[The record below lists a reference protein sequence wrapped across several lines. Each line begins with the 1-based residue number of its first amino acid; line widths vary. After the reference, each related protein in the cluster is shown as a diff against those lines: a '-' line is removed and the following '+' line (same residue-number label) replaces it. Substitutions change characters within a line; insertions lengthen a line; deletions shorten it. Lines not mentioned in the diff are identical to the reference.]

1 MGQHLGLPVWAF
13 AAALSQLEGMTPK
26 KLRIALLHEEP
37 EDAWARAVCDSTTSD
52 EVVARIFE
60 CCGREKIEVV
70 YIGDPNYPRALR
82 YDPTPPAVLFYR
94 GSLSALQQRRVGIV
108 GTRSPTP
115 SGVYTAREFGEQ
127 LAANEI
133 AVVSGLARGIDGAVH
148 HGMKLHYEEVAYAG
162 HGALGKPIGVVAC
175 GLDVVYPKSNAGLW
189 EWVGENGLLLSEY
202 GPGVQPEPYRFP
214 QRNRIIA
221 ALSEVVVVVESR
233 ESGGSMLTVAEAI
246 RRNIEVFAVPGSPRV
261 ASAGGTNLLIQQ
273 GCGPVT
279 SVDDLFAALAL
290 DHRRE
295 SGSSYETRV
304 SPDAHDHDVLLACT
318 DGAVT
323 LDHLVLL
330 LNRPLHDI
338 AVSLGRLEALGWV
351 VDTNGWWEALMR

>member
-1 MGQHLGLPVWAF
+1 VNDRGATGGAIAVVGSGLDV
-13 AAALSQLEGMTPK
+13 
-26 KLRIALLHEEP
+26 I
-37 EDAWARAVCDSTTSD
+37 
-52 EVVARIFE
+52 
-60 CCGREKIEVV
+60 
-70 YIGDPNYPRALR
+70 YPRAN
-82 YDPTPPAVLFYR
+82 A
-94 GSLSALQQRRVGIV
+94 ALW
-108 GTRSPTP
+108 
-115 SGVYTAREFGEQ
+115 
-127 LAANEI
+127 
-133 AVVSGLARGIDGAVH
+133 DW
-148 HGMKLHYEEVAYAG
+148 VA
-162 HGALGKPIGVVAC
+162 
-175 GLDVVYPKSNAGLW
+175 
-189 EWVGENGLLLSEY
+189 ERGLLISEH
-202 GPGVQPEPYRFP
+202 PPKTAAEPHHFP
-214 QRNRIIA
+214 RRNRIIA

-295 SGSSYETRV
+295 SRSNYETRV
-304 SPDAHDHDVLLACT
+304 APDAHDQDVLLACT

-323 LDHLVLL
+323 LDHLVLS

-338 AVSLGRLEALGWV
+338 AVSLGRREALGWV

>member
-1 MGQHLGLPVWAF
+1 MSQHLGMPAWAF
-13 AAALSQLEGMTPK
+13 AAALAQLEGMTPK

-37 EDAWARAVCDSTTSD
+37 EDAWARAMFHSTQSED
-52 EVVARIFE
+52 AVALIQQ
-60 CCGREKIEVV
+60 CCERANIQVV
-70 YIGDPNYPRALR
+70 YIGDPAYPRVLR

-148 HGMKLHYEEVAYAG
+148 HGMKLHYDEHPHENNAAF
-162 HGALGKPIGVVAC
+162 GKPIGVVAC
-175 GLDVVYPKSNAGLW
+175 GIDVVYPKSNAGLW
-189 EWVGENGLLLSEY
+189 AWVGESGLLVSEY
-202 GPGVQPEPYRFP
+202 APGVHPEPYHFP

-295 SGSSYETRV
+295 SRSSYETRV
-304 SPDAHDHDVLLACT
+304 APDAHDQDVLLACT

-323 LDHLVLL
+323 LDHLMLA

>member
-1 MGQHLGLPVWAF
+1 MSKLLGLPAWAY
-13 AAALSQLEGMTPK
+13 AAALSQLDGMTPK

-37 EDAWARAVCDSTTSD
+37 EEAWARAVCDDVITD
-52 EVVARIFE
+52 ETVARICE
-60 CCGREKIEVV
+60 RCEQEDIEVV
-70 YIGDPNYPRALR
+70 YIGDPNYPRTLR

-148 HGMKLHYEEVAYAG
+148 HGMKLHYEEVAHVG

-189 EWVGENGLLLSEY
+189 EWVGDCGLLVSEY

-295 SGSSYETRV
+295 ARSNYETRV
-304 SPDAHDHDVLLACT
+304 APDAHDQDVLLACT

>member
-1 MGQHLGLPVWAF
+1 MSQHLGLPAWAF
-13 AAALSQLEGMTPK
+13 AAALAQLEGMTAK

-52 EVVARIFE
+52 DVVAHALESCERQ
-60 CCGREKIEVV
+60 KIQVV
-70 YIGDPNYPRALR
+70 YIGDPKYPSALR

-94 GSLSALQQRRVGIV
+94 GSLGALQQRRVGIV

-148 HGMKLHYEEVAYAG
+148 HGMKLHYDEVALAG
-162 HGALGKPIGVVAC
+162 SGALGQPIGVVAC
-175 GLDVVYPKSNAGLW
+175 GLDVVYPKSNAELW
-189 EWVGENGLLLSEY
+189 RWVGESGLLVSEY

-279 SVDDLFAALAL
+279 RVDDLFAALAL

-295 SGSSYETRV
+295 ARSNYETRV
-304 SPDAHDHDVLLACT
+304 PPDAHDQEVLLACT

-330 LNRPLHDI
+330 LKRPLHDI

>member
-1 MGQHLGLPVWAF
+1 MSNHLGLPAWAY

-26 KLRIALLHEEP
+26 KLRIALLHEDP
-37 EDAWARAVCDSTTSD
+37 EDAWNRSISDYPITEDS
-52 EVVARIFE
+52 VARMFE
-60 CCGREKIEVV
+60 CCEEKNMQVV
-70 YIGDPNYPRALR
+70 SIADPTYPRTLR

-94 GSLSALQQRRVGIV
+94 GSLAALQQRRVGIV

-148 HGMKLHYEEVAYAG
+148 HGMKLHYDEALPSTSQ
-162 HGALGKPIGVVAC
+162 ALGKPIGVVAC

-189 EWVGENGLLLSEY
+189 NWVGENGLLLSEY

-290 DHRRE
+290 DHRRTA
-295 SGSSYETRV
+295 GSSYETRV
-304 SPDAHDHDVLLACT
+304 PPDAHDLYVLHECQ

-323 LDHLVLL
+323 LDHLVLSL
-330 LNRPLHDI
+330 RRPLHDI